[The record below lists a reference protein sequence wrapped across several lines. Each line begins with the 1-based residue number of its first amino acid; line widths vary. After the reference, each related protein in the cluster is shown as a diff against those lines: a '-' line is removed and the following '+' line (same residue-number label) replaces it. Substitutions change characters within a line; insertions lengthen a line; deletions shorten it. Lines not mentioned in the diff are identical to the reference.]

1 MSSLKSNAL
10 VVVTAT
16 NLNIFFCPLLFYL
29 RAINQLEEYYMA
41 LPIMKDINDEGEGI
55 AYYSPIK
62 RDGQIISD
70 GVYFII
76 DIGEEK
82 LTDAIIN

>member
-1 MSSLKSNAL
+1 M
-10 VVVTAT
+10 T
-16 NLNIFFCPLLFYL
+16 
-29 RAINQLEEYYMA
+29 
-41 LPIMKDINDEGEGI
+41 LPIMKTINDEGEGI

-62 RDGQIISD
+62 RDGKIIND

>member
-1 MSSLKSNAL
+1 
-10 VVVTAT
+10 
-16 NLNIFFCPLLFYL
+16 
-29 RAINQLEEYYMA
+29 MA

-62 RDGQIISD
+62 RDRKIIYD

-76 DIGEEK
+76 NIVGG
-82 LTDAIIN
+82 N

>member
-1 MSSLKSNAL
+1 
-10 VVVTAT
+10 
-16 NLNIFFCPLLFYL
+16 
-29 RAINQLEEYYMA
+29 MA

-62 RDGQIISD
+62 RDGKIIYD

>member
-1 MSSLKSNAL
+1 
-10 VVVTAT
+10 
-16 NLNIFFCPLLFYL
+16 
-29 RAINQLEEYYMA
+29 MA

-62 RDGQIISD
+62 RDEQIIFD

-76 DIGEEK
+76 NIGVNEEE
-82 LTDAIIN
+82 LSDASIN